1 MATSSAQA
9 GPSSPGGSFLAEGT
23 STMTPLPP
31 PPPIPFRRPGPSI
44 LKHPPPPQ
52 PKFFSLSTIKT
63 FLPNQMQS
71 PSSPTVYDDGGKG
84 IRGTALKRAHF
95 ILPSLSTTYP
105 IWSGNPPASPALERE
120 KADIEERE
128 RIRRSRL
135 VRGNSVTSLRSLSL
149 NSLSATDEFWSL
161 EKVEQFYKE
170 CCLGRDEPIDLR
182 VVSAIKAS
190 AAGSSPR
197 SLILSNVTLDVHSAT
212 ALSDCLTIEWGLRKL
227 VLKDCELEDMGLKAI
242 LHSLLI
248 PNTLS
253 YLSLASNKTLKSTSW
268 KLVGAYLSK
277 AVSLQF
283 LDLSLN
289 SPDKR
294 AVEYIAGALGTI
306 PPSMPSSKPASVVST
321 PTLEVAEPKFQ
332 VSDKPQLIS
341 LRMDGCNLRP
351 AALEALAHSVRN
363 APLQHISL
371 RNNHIAPSGAVALAL
386 MIKDYPDTVSN
397 PVNGPGSVPSSPSL
411 QSISL
416 SPPPTPRSTNIS
428 AALAVRQV
436 AIPPPPPSQAQVTG
450 TTYTPYIPRS
460 KRASVLSVV
469 NSPASPSVDREERQ
483 VPRFSTSQGGGITTR
498 HLPPQSPGDVVSA
511 ATAAARSAGPSL
523 ALLDKVRALDNLPRL
538 GALKTLDLRGNDL
551 RNGVSSISQVLK
563 RNRTLKILNLSE
575 NKIGIDGLVS
585 IADALKYNNSLET
598 LDLSR
603 NPCCGPGVEG
613 ITSLR
618 TAFTLNTALKRL
630 FLSSTS
636 LTSEGAIMLAEFL
649 PESSSLLHLD
659 LTQNS
664 LDIAGVMAL
673 SNGLKANE
681 TMRCLDLN
689 IPPGDE
695 EMARLCREILNWCV
709 RNTERADA
717 RARSEGVPPPR
728 GKGIWAMIED
738 SALARDVRKG
748 EGKRIETDTLAGA
761 QELRAQLETILQ
773 SGNGE
778 SIMPLSEELILLDR
792 ARATLPALVAAI
804 EASNDPNKLE
814 EMLILNDSL
823 TDLIKQMESRR
834 PVRPSLS
841 LNGLNGTSRHSDAP
855 GSTPG
860 TPSFSP
866 GIRSPLSQSFS
877 SFSSITP
884 SNGADDDEP
893 VTPRLD
899 KGKGKAIHHDEFAI
913 GAGEDGKIIPEPGSA
928 TADDPLGSPTDSRS
942 RIWVEEEGEV
952 FRKGVALLT
961 PEKMEGE
968 LGDFAGD
975 DLRIELLET
984 VVERPPARMLDVDE
998 DGDPIPEHQQLMA
1011 PPIPRIPKTA

>member
-1 MATSSAQA
+1 
-9 GPSSPGGSFLAEGT
+9 
-23 STMTPLPP
+23 MTPLPP
-31 PPPIPFRRPGPSI
+31 PPPIPFRTPGPSI

-71 PSSPTVYDDGGKG
+71 PSSPNVYDDGGKG

-105 IWSGNPPASPALERE
+105 IWSGNPPASPSLERE

-128 RIRRSRL
+128 RMKRARL

-149 NSLSATDEFWSL
+149 HSPSTTEEFWSL

-182 VVSAIKAS
+182 IVSAIKA
-190 AAGSSPR
+190 AGSTPR
-197 SLILSNVTLDVHSAT
+197 SLQLSNVTLDIHSAM

-227 VLKDCELEDMGLKAI
+227 VLKDCELEDLGLKAL
-242 LHSLLI
+242 LHSILI
-248 PNTLS
+248 PNSLS
-253 YLSLASNKTLKSTSW
+253 YLSLASNKSLRSSSW
-268 KLVGAYLSK
+268 KLVGIYLSK

-289 SPDKR
+289 PLDKR

-306 PPSMPSSKPASVVST
+306 PPSMPSSKPGSVVST
-321 PTLEVAEPKFQ
+321 PTLEVAEPRFQ
-332 VSDKPQLIS
+332 VSDKPQLVS

-351 AALEALAHSVRN
+351 AALEALAHSVRS

-371 RNNHIAPSGAVALAL
+371 RNNYIAPSGAVALAL

-397 PVNGPGSVPSSPSL
+397 PLNGNASAPSSPSL
-411 QSISL
+411 QSTPL
-416 SPPPTPRSTNIS
+416 SPPSTPRATNLN

-436 AIPPPPPSQAQVTG
+436 AIPPPPTPQPQVAG

-469 NSPASPSVDREERQ
+469 NAPASPGVDREERQ

-498 HLPPQSPGDVVSA
+498 HLPPQTPGEVVSA

-563 RNRTLKILNLSE
+563 RNRTLKILNLAE
-575 NKIGIDGLVS
+575 NKIGVDGLVS
-585 IADALKYNNSLET
+585 VADALKYNNSLET

-618 TAFTLNTALKRL
+618 TAFTLNTSLKRL

-659 LTQNS
+659 LTQNP

-681 TMRCLDLN
+681 VMRCLDLN
-689 IPPGDE
+689 IPPSDE

-717 RARSEGVPPPR
+717 RARSEGAHPR

-748 EGKRIETDTLAGA
+748 EGRRIEIDTLAGA
-761 QELRAQLETILQ
+761 QELQAQLEMILQ
-773 SGNGE
+773 SDKGNP
-778 SIMPLSEELILLDR
+778 IIPLAEEIILLDR
-792 ARATLPALVAAI
+792 AKATLPSLVAAI

-823 TDLIKQMESRR
+823 TDMIKRMESRR
-834 PVRPSLS
+834 PLRPSLS
-841 LNGLNGTSRHSDAP
+841 LNGIINGNSRHLDTT
-855 GSTPG
+855 GSAPG
-860 TPSFSP
+860 TPAFSP

-884 SNGADDDEP
+884 SIGAEDDGP

-899 KGKGKAIHHDEFAI
+899 KGKGKAIHDDDFTI
-913 GAGEDGKIIPEPGSA
+913 GVGEDGKIIPEPGSA
-928 TADDPLGSPTDSRS
+928 TADDTLGSPTDSRS

-984 VVERPPARMLDVDE
+984 EVERPPARMLDVDE
-998 DGDPIPEHQQLMA
+998 DGDPIPEHQQLLA
-1011 PPIPRIPKTA
+1011 PPIPRIPKTV